1 MLSLGNKTQYHMCCT
16 PIDIRKGFDGLS
28 GLVLNYLKKDPLTGD
43 VFVFLN
49 KNKTHI
55 KMLCW
60 DGDGF
65 MIFFKRLER
74 GTFDLL
80 KNDTP
85 SRELKREELLMVL
98 EGIRMENCKKKKRF
112 LSTKNND

>member
-1 MLSLGNKTQYHMCCT
+1 MFSFSSKIQYYMCCW
-16 PIDIRKGFDGLS
+16 PVDIRKSFDGLH
-28 GLVLNYLKKDPLTGD
+28 GVVLNYLKKDPLSGD

-49 KNKTHI
+49 KGKTHI

-65 MIFFKRLER
+65 VIIYKKLEK

-80 KNDTP
+80 KSDTT
-85 SRELKREELLMVL
+85 SRTLKREELLMVL
-98 EGIRMENCKKKKRF
+98 EGIRTANYKKKKRY
-112 LSTKNND
+112 LTAEKQQ

>member
-1 MLSLGNKTQYHMCCT
+1 MCCT
-16 PIDIRKGFDGLS
+16 PVDIRKGFDGLC
-28 GLVLNYLKKDPLTGD
+28 GVVLNYLKHEPLSGD

-49 KNKTHI
+49 KNRTHI

-65 MIFFKRLER
+65 VIFHKRLER

-80 KNDTP
+80 KNDSP
-85 SRELKREELLMVL
+85 SRTLKREELLMIL
-98 EGIRMENCKKKKRF
+98 EGIKLENHKKKKRF
-112 LSTKNND
+112 LSTKKDN

>member
-1 MLSLGNKTQYHMCCT
+1 VLTFGSKTQYHLCCT
-16 PIDIRKGFDGLS
+16 PVDIRKGFDGLC
-28 GLVLNYLKKDPLTGD
+28 GLVRNYLQSDPLCGD

-49 KNKTHI
+49 KNRTHL

-65 MIFFKRLER
+65 VVFYKRLER

-80 KNDTP
+80 KNDHPLKTL
-85 SRELKREELLMVL
+85 RRDELMMIL
-98 EGIRMENCKKKKRF
+98 EGIKIENHKKKKRY
-112 LSTKNND
+112 LSTKTP